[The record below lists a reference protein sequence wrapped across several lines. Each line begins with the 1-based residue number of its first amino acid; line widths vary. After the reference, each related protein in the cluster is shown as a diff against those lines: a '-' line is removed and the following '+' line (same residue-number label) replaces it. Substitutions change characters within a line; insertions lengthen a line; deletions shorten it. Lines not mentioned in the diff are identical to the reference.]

1 MTPRNR
7 YIIVVP
13 SRKTGFFL
21 TFISSLFV
29 KYRVNGNAEVIKRG
43 FLKTCIYV
51 VTNTGRMYSVLFGG
65 ALFNK
70 TKKSNCYC
78 RYLEEVEDENMVA
91 DNILNL
97 YRRERPPVLSLILF
111 IILIFLVFLIFR

>member
-7 YIIVVP
+7 FIVVVP
-13 SRKTGFFL
+13 SWKTSFFL

-43 FLKTCIYV
+43 LLKTCIYI

-65 ALFNK
+65 ALFTK

-78 RYLEEVEDENMVA
+78 RYLEEVEDEMVVA
-91 DNILNL
+91 DNVLNL
-97 YRRERPPVLSLILF
+97 YSKEKPPLLSLTLF
-111 IILIFLVFLIFR
+111 IILIFSIFLICR